1 MLACRDAKRLELLS
15 MPGVDGLVFTSIE
28 GDFDLN
34 TGGPGINPTLN
45 LC

>member
-1 MLACRDAKRLELLS
+1 MLACRNAKRLERLS
-15 MPGVDGLVFTSIE
+15 MPGVDGLVFTGIE
-28 GDFDLN
+28 GNFDLD

>member
-1 MLACRDAKRLELLS
+1 MLACRDAKRLERLNV
-15 MPGVDGLVFTSIE
+15 PDVDGFVFTSIE
-28 GDFDLN
+28 GDFNLD